1 MRLDFFI
8 PGQAR
13 PAGSKSGYYDKKT
26 GKVRV
31 THANEGTVK
40 WMNTVRFFAMQAAQ
54 RMVPTTEAV
63 CLKLIFL
70 KDRPKGHFGS
80 GRNAG
85 MIRSSAPAHFTT
97 TPDLTK
103 LTRAVEDGLTGIVWK
118 DDSQVICQATMK
130 RYCRADETPGVQVII
145 ETVNGLKGFYDGKEK
160 EIRGQT
166 TGSLFEGLGREG
178 GNDGGD

>member
-1 MRLDFFI
+1 MRLEFFI

-13 PAGSKSGYYDKKT
+13 PAGSKSAYKNKKT
-26 GKVRV
+26 SQIIV
-31 THANEGTVK
+31 THANPATK
-40 WMNTVRFFAMQAAQ
+40 QWMDSVRFFALKAAQ

-80 GRNAG
+80 GRNTG

-97 TPDLTK
+97 VPDLTK

-118 DDSQVICQATMK
+118 DDSQVIAQETLK
-130 RYCRADETPGVQVII
+130 RYCRADEKPGVQIII
-145 ETVNGLKGFYDGKEK
+145 ETVNGLKGFYDGKEN

-166 TGSLFEGLGREG
+166 TGHLFGRVGREG